1 MDNVQYAG
9 QFNIDEVKI
18 FSSSGTVIDI
28 TKLVVAMNL
37 YEDVYKTA
45 VTGTIAVS
53 DTNNIIMEAPIIGQ
67 EFIGFKISTPGLDKF
82 ALDYS
87 EHVFTITKVLARAS
101 SNPGAQAYS
110 FYFCSPE
117 GLRDTRVRVSKS
129 YTNSLDAIVEDIL
142 TAPQYIN
149 SKKTFFIEPTKGI
162 RRITV
167 PYIHPFKF
175 INHLKQDAISA
186 KHDSPHYMFYE
197 NTLGYHFRSL
207 DSLFAQK
214 AIATFHTGD
223 KGSIE
228 DVEKDPRNIEEEYKR
243 VMQFQVSGNSDMLQN
258 VVTGMLAS
266 NIITH
271 DIFRKEYRVDD
282 FEYFNDFFDN
292 YRINYDE
299 TKKDNPIY
307 NEAPIDEFDNDV
319 SMFTDAR
326 RYVHPTSTTENN
338 IDAQHYE
345 KFPAIAGVIQ
355 RNTFTA
361 NNIPKTIMSRQSKLA
376 ELTKG
381 VSVTIEVHG
390 TTTLHVG
397 AIVNFSAPVV
407 GAQHSGEKF
416 DKYLSGRYMIKTLK
430 HTFDFSERR
439 HLCAMT
445 LVKDSFNTKLP
456 MHDLAIEPK
465 AEARGIL
472 SEFYS

>member
-228 DVEKDPRNIEEEYKR
+228 DVGKDPRNIEEEYKR

>member
-87 EHVFTITKVLARAS
+87 EHVFAITKVIARAS

-228 DVEKDPRNIEEEYKR
+228 DVGKDPRNIEEEYKR

>member
-18 FSSSGTVIDI
+18 FSSSGTVLDI

-87 EHVFTITKVLARAS
+87 EHVFAITKVIARAS

-228 DVEKDPRNIEEEYKR
+228 DIDKDPRNIEEEYKR

-319 SMFTDAR
+319 SMFTDAK

>member
-87 EHVFTITKVLARAS
+87 EHVFAITKVIARAS

-228 DVEKDPRNIEEEYKR
+228 DIDKDPRNIEEEYKR

>member
-18 FSSSGTVIDI
+18 FSSSGTVINI
-28 TKLVVAMNL
+28 TKQVVAMNL
-37 YEDVYKTA
+37 YEDIYKSCI
-45 VTGTIAVS
+45 TGSIAIG

-87 EHVFTITKVLARAS
+87 EHVFAITKVLARAS

-110 FYFCSPE
+110 LYFCSPE
-117 GLRDTRVRVSKS
+117 GLRDNRVRVSKS
-129 YTNSLDAIVEDIL
+129 YTNSLDAIVEDVL
-142 TAPQYIN
+142 SAPQYIN

-162 RRITV
+162 RKITV
-167 PYIHPFKF
+167 PYIHPFKL
-175 INHLKQDAISA
+175 INQLQQDAISA

-223 KGSIE
+223 KGSF
-228 DVEKDPRNIEEEYKR
+228 DVNKDPRNIEEEYKR
-243 VMQFQVSGNSDMLQN
+243 VMQFQVSGNSDMLLN
-258 VVTGMLAS
+258 VAKGMLAS

-271 DIFRKEYRVDD
+271 DIYRKEYRVDD
-282 FEYFNDFFDN
+282 FEYINDFYNN
-292 YRINYDE
+292 YRINYED
-299 TKKDNPIY
+299 TNKDNPIY

-326 RYVHPTSTTENN
+326 RYVHPTSTTEDN

-345 KFPAIAGVIQ
+345 RFGASQ

-361 NNIPKTIMSRQSKLA
+361 NNIPNTIMSRQSKLA

-381 VSVTIEVHG
+381 VSVNIEVHG
-390 TTTLHVG
+390 TTTLNVG
-397 AIVNFSAPVV
+397 SVVNFSAPVV

-465 AEARGIL
+465 AEARGVI

>member
-228 DVEKDPRNIEEEYKR
+228 DIDKDPRNIEEEYKR

>member
-175 INHLKQDAISA
+175 INQLKQDAISA

-228 DVEKDPRNIEEEYKR
+228 DVGKDPRNIEEEYKR

-319 SMFTDAR
+319 SMFTDAK

>member
-1 MDNVQYAG
+1 M
-9 QFNIDEVKI
+9 
-18 FSSSGTVIDI
+18 
-28 TKLVVAMNL
+28 
-37 YEDVYKTA
+37 
-45 VTGTIAVS
+45 
-53 DTNNIIMEAPIIGQ
+53 
-67 EFIGFKISTPGLDKF
+67 
-82 ALDYS
+82 
-87 EHVFTITKVLARAS
+87 
-101 SNPGAQAYS
+101 
-110 FYFCSPE
+110 
-117 GLRDTRVRVSKS
+117 GLRDNRVRVSKR
-129 YTNSLDAIVEDIL
+129 YTNSLHAIVEDVL
-142 TAPQYIN
+142 SAPQYIN

-162 RRITV
+162 RKMTV
-167 PYIHPFKF
+167 PYVHPFKL
-175 INHLKQDAISA
+175 INQLQQDAISA

-223 KGSIE
+223 KGSF
-228 DVEKDPRNIEEEYKR
+228 DVNKDPRNIEEEYKR
-243 VMQFQVSGNSDMLQN
+243 VMQFQVSGNSDMLLN
-258 VVTGMLAS
+258 VAKGMLAS

-271 DIFRKEYRVDD
+271 DIYRKEYRVDD
-282 FEYFNDFFDN
+282 FEYINDFYNN
-292 YRINYDE
+292 YRINYEE
-299 TKKDNPIY
+299 TNKDNPIY

-345 KFPAIAGVIQ
+345 RFGASQ

-361 NNIPKTIMSRQSKLA
+361 NNIPNTIMSRQSKLA

-381 VSVTIEVHG
+381 VSINIEVHG
-390 TTTLHVG
+390 TTTLNVG

-456 MHDLAIEPK
+456 MNDLAIEPK
-465 AEARGIL
+465 AEARGVI

>member
-67 EFIGFKISTPGLDKF
+67 EFIGFKISTRGLDKF

-87 EHVFTITKVLARAS
+87 EHVFAITKVIARAS

>member
-87 EHVFTITKVLARAS
+87 EHVFAITKVLARAS

>member
-228 DVEKDPRNIEEEYKR
+228 DIDKDPRNIEEEYKR

-319 SMFTDAR
+319 SMFTDAK